1 MLNKWDEVMLPQHG
15 LCFCFFSG
23 DISIGCFA
31 IAVGCGFYYYVYG
44 SGTLDAVFNH
54 NLKSRVLMQKI
65 LSLILYLILRA
76 LLAIMFVTFINMV
89 TFQVAR
95 TMLREEG
102 MKSFYKGLGPS
113 LLGIAPYIALNF
125 CVFDL

>member
-1 MLNKWDEVMLPQHG
+1 MFCDCGWLWIQLPG
-15 LCFCFFSG
+15 LWVRY
-23 DISIGCFA
+23 IGCCYLSQSKKSCA
-31 IAVGCGFYYYVYG
+31 RAEMP
-44 SGTLDAVFNH
+44 SLTLYFT
-54 NLKSRVLMQKI
+54 
-65 LSLILYLILRA
+65 LRA
-76 LLAIMFVTFINMV
+76 LLAMIIKFVAFVNMIS
-89 TFQVAR
+89 FQVAR